1 MQKMV
6 EELDQDLELDDDKEA
21 EGDEDKDNKAEEK
34 KEGGLTKVGLKS
46 NIEKAGSATPQDD

>member
-1 MQKMV
+1 MV
-6 EELDQDLELDDDKEA
+6 EELDQDLELDGDDDKEA
-21 EGDEDKDNKAEEK
+21 EGDEDKAEEK